1 MGGYKKLRKKNNDEN
16 MKFDPAKRKVKSLAK
31 RKQRGRRGSPLV
43 EEGILIGLSLF
54 GFLLI
59 LSIVTGVFD
68 WLLVNADELLKELGS
83 LFT

>member
-1 MGGYKKLRKKNNDEN
+1 MGRKKKFGEN
-16 MKFDPAKRKVKSLAK
+16 MKILPHNQKAISLMRFLRVKRRA
-31 RKQRGRRGSPLV
+31 SPLV

-59 LSIVTGVFD
+59 LSIVTGVLD

-83 LFT
+83 LFS

>member
-1 MGGYKKLRKKNNDEN
+1 MKRQDSQTKHSLFGSLGRK
-16 MKFDPAKRKVKSLAK
+16 
-31 RKQRGRRGSPLV
+31 RRGSPLV

-59 LSIVTGVFD
+59 FSIVTGILD
-68 WLLVNADELLKELGS
+68 WMLMNADELLRELGS

>member
-1 MGGYKKLRKKNNDEN
+1 M
-16 MKFDPAKRKVKSLAK
+16 MKILDPANKYLLFRVLNKR
-31 RKQRGRRGSPLV
+31 RRGSPLV

-59 LSIVTGVFD
+59 FSIITGILD
-68 WLLVNADELLKELGS
+68 WLLMNAEQLLRELGS

>member
-1 MGGYKKLRKKNNDEN
+1 MKTVELDLIKKKVAFLVRKTV
-16 MKFDPAKRKVKSLAK
+16 RV
-31 RKQRGRRGSPLV
+31 RRGSPLV

-59 LSIVTGVFD
+59 LSIVTGVLD

-83 LFT
+83 LFS

>member
-1 MGGYKKLRKKNNDEN
+1 MRRMKKFGEN
-16 MKFDPAKRKVKSLAK
+16 MKILPLKQKVFSLMK
-31 RKQRGRRGSPLV
+31 FIQVKRRGSPLV

-59 LSIVTGVFD
+59 LSIVTGVLD

-83 LFT
+83 LFS

>member
-1 MGGYKKLRKKNNDEN
+1 MKLISGNRGLSSLV
-16 MKFDPAKRKVKSLAK
+16 KRL
-31 RKQRGRRGSPLV
+31 RRDRRGSPLV

-59 LSIVTGVFD
+59 LSIVTGVLD
-68 WLLVNADELLKELGS
+68 WLLINADELLKELGS

>member
-1 MGGYKKLRKKNNDEN
+1 
-16 MKFDPAKRKVKSLAK
+16 MKRRYSLK
-31 RKQRGRRGSPLV
+31 GIHSINTRIRIKRRGSPLV

-59 LSIVTGVFD
+59 FSIVTGVLD
-68 WLLVNADELLKELGS
+68 WLLINADELLRELGS

>member
-1 MGGYKKLRKKNNDEN
+1 MKKFGLKLIRSSIRFLKG
-16 MKFDPAKRKVKSLAK
+16 R
-31 RKQRGRRGSPLV
+31 RRGSPLV

-59 LSIVTGVFD
+59 FSIVTGVLD
-68 WLLVNADELLKELGS
+68 WLLMNADELLRELGS

>member
-1 MGGYKKLRKKNNDEN
+1 MKILDPNNKYLPFRVLN
-16 MKFDPAKRKVKSLAK
+16 KR
-31 RKQRGRRGSPLV
+31 RRGSPLV

-59 LSIVTGVFD
+59 FSIITGILD
-68 WLLVNADELLKELGS
+68 WLLMNADQLLRELGS

>member
-1 MGGYKKLRKKNNDEN
+1 MNFLTIKKKVISLTKLLRI
-16 MKFDPAKRKVKSLAK
+16 R
-31 RKQRGRRGSPLV
+31 RRGSPLV

-59 LSIVTGVFD
+59 LSIVTGVLD

-83 LFT
+83 LFS

>member
-1 MGGYKKLRKKNNDEN
+1 MMVGMKMKKPNLRI
-16 MKFDPAKRKVKSLAK
+16 VGLSIQILKSK
-31 RKQRGRRGSPLV
+31 RRGSPLV

-59 LSIVTGVFD
+59 FSIVSGVLD
-68 WLLVNADELLKELGS
+68 WLLMNAEELLRELGS